1 MLQLKNLLIS
11 TFAAAVL
18 LLFGGINEVN
28 ADPLTYKVVGGTVS
42 IVSCDKNASG
52 ELVIPSTYDGKPVTS
67 IGVGAFNGCSSL
79 TSVTIPDSVTSIGWG
94 AFQSCRSL
102 TSVTIPDSITSIG
115 NSAFY
120 ECSSLTSVTI
130 PGSVTSIGAAA
141 FYLCTSL
148 KSVTIGGTVTSIGEM
163 AFFGC
168 RSLTSITFED
178 IALITFGVNSFT
190 GVSVNAKI
198 FVNPGATG
206 FGERFAGL
214 PVVIK
219 AKTTIY
225 LDGEYSNGKDVK
237 KTESAVVSLFTHFPQ
252 GEIFY
257 TLDGTKPT
265 FTSNAYQES
274 FVLTES
280 ATIRAI
286 AYSADFTNSIEAE
299 PVRLRLLPAYLLN
312 VSTVGGGTA
321 IIDPPDGPY
330 LEGTELTVTAKPE
343 GDWEFIGWEGDSTS
357 SEATI
362 TITMDEVKALTATFG
377 TNVTV
382 NEIGE
387 GKVVQ
392 TPSNPVPY
400 GSTVTFTAKPDI
412 GHYLFR
418 WAGEQTGNDNPT
430 QLQIT
435 KPNPVVSG
443 LFAPSPVPDKIQIN
457 AVSKTDS
464 PFTISFESKS
474 GLTYVIEVSHNLK
487 QWGELGEVQ
496 GTGSSVKF
504 TDPRLP
510 IVPFERNYFRV
521 KLVE

>member
-1 MLQLKNLLIS
+1 ML
-11 TFAAAVL
+11 F
-18 LLFGGINEVN
+18 
-28 ADPLTYKVVGGTVS
+28 
-42 IVSCDKNASG
+42 DKNKTRLIQLPAGKSG
-52 ELVIPSTYDGKPVTS
+52 YYTIPESVTT
-67 IGVGAFNGCSSL
+67 IWEDAFQYCRSL
-79 TSVTIPDSVTSIGWG
+79 TILTIPDSVTSIGDW
-94 AFQSCRSL
+94 AFVGCSSLTSIEVGKGNANYTSENGVLFDKNKTRLIQFPSGKSGHYTIPDSINFILYSAFEGCSGL
-102 TSVTIPDSITSIG
+102 TSVTIGNSVNSIG
-115 NSAFY
+115 TGAF
-120 ECSSLTSVTI
+120 EDCSN
-130 PGSVTSIGAAA
+130 
-141 FYLCTSL
+141 L
-148 KSVTIGGTVTSIGEM
+148 K
-163 AFFGC
+163 
-168 RSLTSITFED
+168 SITFEGNAFAIGD
-178 IALITFGVNSFT
+178 NVFKGASE
-190 GVSVNAKI
+190 NAKI

-206 FGERFAGL
+206 FGETFAGL
-214 PVVIK
+214 PVVIE
-219 AKTTIY
+219 ASTGIY

-237 KTESAVVSLFTHFPQ
+237 KPESTIVNLFTHFPQ

-257 TLDGTKPT
+257 TLDGTPPT
-265 FTSNAYQES
+265 FTSNAYLNPFE
-274 FVLTES
+274 LTES

-299 PVRLRLLPAYLLN
+299 PVSLSLLPSYSMN
-312 VSTVGGGTA
+312 VNTAGGGTA

-330 LEGTELTVTAKPE
+330 LEGTEVTLTATPE
-343 GDWEFIGWEGDSTS
+343 GEWEFIGWEGDSTS

-362 TITMDEVKALTATFG
+362 TITMDEAKALTPTFG

-382 NEIGE
+382 NEIGA

-400 GSTVTFTAKPDI
+400 GSTVTFTAKPDT

-435 KPNPVVSG
+435 KPNPAVSA

-474 GLTYVIEVSHNLK
+474 GSTYIIEVSHNLK
-487 QWGELGEVQ
+487 QWGELGEVK